1 MAEHASDIV
10 VRPAGRGWPRW
21 LAALLFGVLLL
32 LALLIGSWF
41 LRACAPVDA
50 STNLSTL
57 ETPAPPAPEPPTDP
71 TPVLKAALDE
81 AQGDEKNLTAE
92 LAALQADLKSKVAA
106 CKPVEPPK
114 PPPPPPP
121 PVAKAAPPP
130 PPAPLPADRW
140 AQKDLGMLQGCWRL
154 GHDTEGSIGVNGR
167 VERCAVKAG
176 RICFGGNGAGE
187 RQTTADCP
195 RTGIIRCTAPISAR
209 FGNDSTLGT
218 TQPAVK
224 CNPGGTGWNGP
235 PNSLTCRRVSD
246 TLAICRDRLNFE
258 HEFRRE

>member
-1 MAEHASDIV
+1 MAEYPSPILA
-10 VRPAGRGWPRW
+10 RPAERGWPRW
-21 LAALLFGVLLL
+21 LAALLFGVMLL
-32 LALLIGSWF
+32 LALLIASWF
-41 LRACAPVDA
+41 LRACAPVDP
-50 STNLSTL
+50 STNVTTL
-57 ETPAPPAPEPPTDP
+57 ETPAPPTPDAPPDP
-71 TPVLKAALDE
+71 TPVLKAALDDVK
-81 AQGDEKNLTAE
+81 GDEKTLKAE
-92 LAALQADLKSKVAA
+92 LAALQADLRNKVAL
-106 CKPVEPPK
+106 CKPIEPPK

-121 PVAKAAPPP
+121 PPVAKAPPP
-130 PPAPLPADRW
+130 PPPLPADRW

-176 RICFGGNGAGE
+176 RICFQANGSGE

-195 RTGIIRCTAPISAR
+195 RTGMVRCTAPITAR

-218 TQPAVK
+218 TQPAVR
-224 CNPGGTGWNGP
+224 CDTGGTGWNGP

-246 TLAICRDRLNFE
+246 SLAVCRDRLNFE

>member
-1 MAEHASDIV
+1 MAEYPSPILA
-10 VRPAGRGWPRW
+10 RPAERGWPRW
-21 LAALLFGVLLL
+21 LAALLFGVMLL
-32 LALLIGSWF
+32 LALLLASWF
-41 LRACAPVDA
+41 LRACAPVDP
-50 STNLSTL
+50 STNVTTL
-57 ETPAPPAPEPPTDP
+57 ESPAPPAPEPPPDP
-71 TPVLKAALDE
+71 TAVLKAALDD
-81 AQGDEKNLTAE
+81 AQGDEKSLKAE
-92 LAALQADLKSKVAA
+92 LVALQADLRNKLAL

-121 PVAKAAPPP
+121 PVAKAPPP
-130 PPAPLPADRW
+130 PLPADRW

-176 RICFGGNGAGE
+176 RICFEANGSGQ

-195 RTGIIRCTAPISAR
+195 RTGTVRCTAPITAR

-218 TQPAVK
+218 TQPAVR
-224 CNPGGTGWNGP
+224 CDTGGTGWNGP

-246 TLAICRDRLNFE
+246 SLAVCRDRLNFE

>member
-1 MAEHASDIV
+1 MADHASDIV
-10 VRPAGRGWPRW
+10 ARPAGRGWPRW
-21 LAALLFGVLLL
+21 FAALLFGLLL
-32 LALLIGSWF
+32 LLTLLITSWF
-41 LRACAPVDA
+41 LRACAPVDP
-50 STNLSTL
+50 STNVSTL
-57 ETPAPPAPEPPTDP
+57 ETPAPPAPEAPPDP

-81 AQGDEKNLTAE
+81 AQGDEKNLKAE
-92 LAALQADLKSKVAA
+92 LAALQADLRNKVAL

-114 PPPPPPP
+114 PPPPP
-121 PVAKAAPPP
+121 VAKAPPPP

-176 RICFGGNGAGE
+176 RICFATNGTGE

-218 TQPAVK
+218 TQPAVQ

>member
-1 MAEHASDIV
+1 M
-10 VRPAGRGWPRW
+10 
-21 LAALLFGVLLL
+21 
-32 LALLIGSWF
+32 
-41 LRACAPVDA
+41 
-50 STNLSTL
+50 
-57 ETPAPPAPEPPTDP
+57 
-71 TPVLKAALDE
+71 KAALDD
-81 AQGDEKNLTAE
+81 AQGDEKTLEAE
-92 LAALQADLKSKVAA
+92 LAALQADLRNKVAL

-114 PPPPPPP
+114 PPPPP
-121 PVAKAAPPP
+121 VAKA

-176 RICFGGNGAGE
+176 RICFATNGTGE

-218 TQPAVK
+218 TQPAVQ